1 MWREFS
7 SRRISS
13 INSSR
18 WLKLIRAFDEIRRGE
33 AVDQNFPFTGHS
45 VSKKAG
51 ETVRR
56 GETEK
61 EGKRERERKRFWR
74 FYNLSIRSS
83 RLTGFMQFIAKR
95 DTAELRSRF
104 VISSFSSID
113 CELKIDG
120 ARSTTF
126 LFSKGIGN
134 IIIDVFLASMIKV
147 KR

>member
-7 SRRISS
+7 SETYLLDKSVEVVETYSS
-13 INSSR
+13 VR
-18 WLKLIRAFDEIRRGE
+18 WNPPRRGGWSK
-33 AVDQNFPFTGHS
+33 FSFYGPFCVEESGRDG
-45 VSKKAG
+45 KERRDG
-51 ETVRR
+51 E
-56 GETEK
+56 
-61 EGKRERERKRFWR
+61 RERERKRFWR

-104 VISSFSSID
+104 VISFFSSID
-113 CELKIDG
+113 CELRIDG

>member
-1 MWREFS
+1 MKRIFVEKNLLDKFVEVVETYS
-7 SRRISS
+7 SV
-13 INSSR
+13 R
-18 WLKLIRAFDEIRRGE
+18 WNPPRRGGWSK
-33 AVDQNFPFTGHS
+33 FSFYGPFCVEESGRDG
-45 VSKKAG
+45 KERRDG
-51 ETVRR
+51 E
-56 GETEK
+56 
-61 EGKRERERKRFWR
+61 RERERKRFWR

-104 VISSFSSID
+104 VISFFSSID
-113 CELKIDG
+113 CELRIDG